1 MTWLGYD
8 RYCTE
13 LEAEA
18 GRIADAVYDAD
29 LALRVPTCPEWTLV
43 DLVQHVGAAH
53 RWAADM
59 IERRVTAPVRPERAD
74 PPPEPDARSAWLLA
88 GARRLNEAVRA
99 AGPQAAVWS
108 WSTDQTA
115 GFWSRRILHDTLVH
129 RFDAE
134 IAVGRAAQR
143 EDRSLRGPQSQASHT
158 VAVAPD
164 LAADSVSDL
173 LATFAVIAAREP
185 DHGLRGTGET
195 LHFHATDEGLDSAGE
210 WLVRRTPAG
219 VEWEHGHAKGDVA
232 VRGPAADLILV
243 LSRRVAPHAAQL
255 EVLGDERLFT
265 HWLDNT
271 VF

>member
-88 GARRLNEAVRA
+88 GARRSEEHTSEL
-99 AGPQAAVWS
+99 Q
-108 WSTDQTA
+108 
-115 GFWSRRILHDTLVH
+115 SRPHLVC
-129 RFDAE
+129 R
-134 IAVGRAAQR
+134 
-143 EDRSLRGPQSQASHT
+143 
-158 VAVAPD
+158 
-164 LAADSVSDL
+164 L
-173 LATFAVIAAREP
+173 L
-185 DHGLRGTGET
+185 
-195 LHFHATDEGLDSAGE
+195 
-210 WLVRRTPAG
+210 
-219 VEWEHGHAKGDVA
+219 
-232 VRGPAADLILV
+232 
-243 LSRRVAPHAAQL
+243 L
-255 EVLGDERLFT
+255 EKKK
-265 HWLDNT
+265 
-271 VF
+271 

>member
-18 GRIADAVYDAD
+18 GRIADAVHDAD

-88 GARRLNEAVRA
+88 GGRRLNEAVRA
-99 AGPQAAVWS
+99 AGPRAAVWT

-158 VAVAPD
+158 VAVAPVWPPTASRTCWPRSPSSRPANPTTGC
-164 LAADSVSDL
+164 AAPGRRCISTPPTRGWTAPASGWCAGRRPAWSGSTDMPR
-173 LATFAVIAAREP
+173 ATWRY
-185 DHGLRGTGET
+185 
-195 LHFHATDEGLDSAGE
+195 AG
-210 WLVRRTPAG
+210 RP
-219 VEWEHGHAKGDVA
+219 
-232 VRGPAADLILV
+232 
-243 LSRRVAPHAAQL
+243 
-255 EVLGDERLFT
+255 
-265 HWLDNT
+265 
-271 VF
+271 

>member
-88 GARRLNEAVRA
+88 GARRL
-99 AGPQAAVWS
+99 
-108 WSTDQTA
+108 
-115 GFWSRRILHDTLVH
+115 LHDTLVH

-210 WLVRRTPAG
+210 WLVRRA
-219 VEWEHGHAKGDVA
+219 
-232 VRGPAADLILV
+232 
-243 LSRRVAPHAAQL
+243 
-255 EVLGDERLFT
+255 
-265 HWLDNT
+265 
-271 VF
+271 